1 MGTYFNLRGRAE
13 PTRLILAQAGAE
25 YEEVRIPW
33 GGFTPS
39 EEWLKVK
46 PSVPMGQV
54 PFMEVDGKMI
64 CQSMAIAR
72 YCAKKYGL
80 AGATDLEAALA
91 DRAVDA
97 VEDLIPQAVDVL
109 KEKDD
114 AKKPELLKELQEV
127 KIPAWLVMMEKV
139 LKAQVSNG
147 QKIVFDKSSQFAVQG
162 GEYFTGVSLSWADL
176 VVYNL

>member
-1 MGTYFNLRGRAE
+1 MGTYFNMRGRAE

-91 DRAVDA
+91 D
-97 VEDLIPQAVDVL
+97 QHNSS
-109 KEKDD
+109 
-114 AKKPELLKELQEV
+114 KPWTPLRTSSRRPWTCSRRK
-127 KIPAWLVMMEKV
+127 MMPR
-139 LKAQVSNG
+139 N
-147 QKIVFDKSSQFAVQG
+147 
-162 GEYFTGVSLSWADL
+162 LSC
-176 VVYNL
+176 